1 MSYIL
6 DALRKAD
13 AERRG
18 VDAPAAQAEPAVLLE
33 TERDG
38 DAPSLATKPW
48 VWMLCGVGI
57 ALAGAGGWAWWRSGA
72 ASPPL
77 QAVAPAAVAGTA
89 PSAAGVADLAPAEAV
104 APSPAPSPAPA
115 QNVDALPVFPP
126 PLPEP
131 VKPPPAP
138 APAAAPKPALP
149 PGIAIVNPAP
159 ATAAAPGERVFRLDE
174 LPEAV
179 RRDFPKLAVS
189 GAMYSERAA
198 DRMVVLNGQVFHE
211 GDALGRDLRLRQIKL
226 KSAVFDFRGHRVEL
240 GY

>member
-33 TERDG
+33 TERDA
-38 DAPSLATKPW
+38 DEASPLATRPW
-48 VWMLCGVGI
+48 VWVLCGLGI
-57 ALAGAGGWAWWRSGA
+57 ALVGAGAFAWWRSAGPVTPPGA
-72 ASPPL
+72 V
-77 QAVAPAAVAGTA
+77 AVAPVATT
-89 PSAAGVADLAPAEAV
+89 P
-104 APSPAPSPAPA
+104 PAPVVPEAPPPASPQPTPS
-115 QNVDALPVFPP
+115 VDALPVFPP

-131 VKPPPAP
+131 VKP
-138 APAAAPKPALP
+138 AAPP
-149 PGIAIVNPAP
+149 PPPAP
-159 ATAAAPGERVFRLDE
+159 ATAAARSALPPGIAVVNPAPAPAVAAGDRVYRLDE
-174 LPEAV
+174 LPEGV

-198 DRMVVLNGQVFHE
+198 DRMVVFNGQVFHE
-211 GDALGRDLRLRQIKL
+211 GDALGRDLKLRQIKL
-226 KSAVFDFRGHRVEL
+226 KSAVLEFRGYRVEI

>member
-18 VDAPAAQAEPAVLLE
+18 VDAPVAQAEPAVLLE
-33 TERDG
+33 TERDAD
-38 DAPSLATKPW
+38 DAPPLAARPW
-48 VWMLCGVGI
+48 VWVLCGLGI
-57 ALAGAGGWAWWRSGA
+57 ALVGAGAFAWWRSTGPVTPA
-72 ASPPL
+72 V
-77 QAVAPAAVAGTA
+77 AVAPVATTA
-89 PSAAGVADLAPAEAV
+89 PAPAVPEV
-104 APSPAPSPAPA
+104 PAPASPLPTAPAPS
-115 QNVDALPVFPP
+115 VDALPVFPP

-131 VKPPPAP
+131 VKPAAPPPPAP
-138 APAAAPKPALP
+138 ATAAAKPALP

-159 ATAAAPGERVFRLDE
+159 APAVAAGERVYRLDE
-174 LPEAV
+174 LPEGV

-198 DRMVVLNGQVFHE
+198 DRMVVFNGQVFHE
-211 GDALGRDLRLRQIKL
+211 GDALGRDLKLRQIKL
-226 KSAVFDFRGHRVEL
+226 KSAVLEFRGYRVEI

>member
-33 TERDG
+33 SERDG
-38 DAPSLATKPW
+38 DDAASPAAPPW
-48 VWMLCGVGI
+48 VWMLCGLGI
-57 ALAGAGGWAWWRSGA
+57 ALAGAGAFAWWRSTG
-72 ASPPL
+72 PEIP
-77 QAVAPAAVAGTA
+77 AVA
-89 PSAAGVADLAPAEAV
+89 SAPATV
-104 APSPAPSPAPA
+104 PAPA
-115 QNVDALPVFPP
+115 PAVPQAPTPAPPPPPATPSVDALPVFPP

-131 VKPPPAP
+131 VKPPAPPPPAT
-138 APAAAPKPALP
+138 AAAKPALP

-159 ATAAAPGERVFRLDE
+159 APAAAAGERVYRIDE
-174 LPEAV
+174 LPEGV

-211 GDALGRDLRLRQIKL
+211 GDALGRDLKLRQIKL
-226 KSAVFDFRGHRVEL
+226 KSAVLDFRGYRVEI